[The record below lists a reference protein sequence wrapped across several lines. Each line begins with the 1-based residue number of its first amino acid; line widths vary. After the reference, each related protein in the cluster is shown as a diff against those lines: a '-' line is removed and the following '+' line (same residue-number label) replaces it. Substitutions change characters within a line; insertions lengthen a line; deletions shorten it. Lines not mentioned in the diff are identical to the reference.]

1 VRGFPTRQILL
12 LLVLAFVPA
21 IGEALYFRGRVSWQ
35 SPVPSSERVTVEQ
48 AKSWGSRVQWIDA
61 RPDREFAHE
70 HFHSALSLN
79 EDRWNEQL
87 PNILAA
93 WSPEKLIVVYCSAE
107 GCGASRAVAERL
119 RNEAQLKNVFVLD
132 GGWEA
137 LRAAER

>member
-1 VRGFPTRQILL
+1 M
-12 LLVLAFVPA
+12 LAFVPA

-48 AKSWGSRVQWIDA
+48 AKSWGSRVLWIDA

-70 HFHSALSLN
+70 HFRSALSLN

-87 PNILAA
+87 PDVLAA

-107 GCGASRAVAERL
+107 GCSASRAVAERL
-119 RNEAQLKNVFVLD
+119 RKEAQLKNVFVLD